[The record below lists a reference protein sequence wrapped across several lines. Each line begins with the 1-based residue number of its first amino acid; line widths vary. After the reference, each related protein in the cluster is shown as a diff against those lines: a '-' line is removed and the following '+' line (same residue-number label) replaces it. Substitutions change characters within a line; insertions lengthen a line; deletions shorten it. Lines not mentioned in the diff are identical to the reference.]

1 MLEPAQL
8 YKEELNREYIKT
20 WYDDKHKYYADI
32 GAYSLN
38 IPDNNAE
45 KHCFACIDKN
55 GNVTGYFSYNV
66 NWQVK
71 SLCNFGLISFKDNNT
86 TLIRDV
92 IKHIRHML
100 DDIGIQRVEFWAFKD
115 NPANRGYSKL
125 IKKFG
130 GSKVAEL
137 HKVNMLRDGKLHDM
151 YIYEWIMQDK
161 SEIPTVEL
169 QHYEQ
174 LPDKREFVYRC
185 PECKHELKHNDKYCP
200 HCGCIMDGDER
211 NEQ

>member
-71 SLCNFGLISFKDNNT
+71 SLCNFGLISFKDN
-86 TLIRDV
+86 
-92 IKHIRHML
+92 
-100 DDIGIQRVEFWAFKD
+100 
-115 NPANRGYSKL
+115 PANRGYAKL

-151 YIYEWIMQDK
+151 VIYEWISQ
-161 SEIPTVEL
+161 
-169 QHYEQ
+169 Y
-174 LPDKREFVYRC
+174 
-185 PECKHELKHNDKYCP
+185 NDKYCP
-200 HCGCIMDGDER
+200 HCGARMDGE
-211 NEQ
+211 E